1 MNITLR
7 KANALQNSI
16 NDAIK
21 SIEFETTVKI
31 NEFQDPEVV
40 IAEAEKIFASNMVK
54 RDGMFNA
61 LYEIRKAVS
70 KANDASG
77 ISQRLADVAHLEKQ
91 ISFFSGLAGK
101 PVRDEAKVIAGKL
114 EKIRNRKEDSRA
126 SIYGYGDDVST
137 SILEKE
143 EVDGF
148 KKLSAVSKKNKQKI
162 QDEILELN
170 VKTEITISDKAVAVL
185 QAEGLI

>member
-7 KANALQNSI
+7 KANALQTSI

-21 SIEFETTVKI
+21 SIDFETTVKI
-31 NEFQDPEVV
+31 NEFQDPETV
-40 IAEAEKIFASNMVK
+40 IAEAEKVFATNMVK
-54 RDGMFNA
+54 RDGLYHT

-70 KANDASG
+70 KANDTAG
-77 ISQRLADVAHLEKQ
+77 ISQRLADVAHLDKQ
-91 ISFFSGLAGK
+91 IVFFGSLATK
-101 PVRDEAKVIAGKL
+101 PVREEAKIIAGKL
-114 EKIRNRKEDSRA
+114 DKIRNRKEESRA

-137 SILEKE
+137 SILDKE
-143 EVDGF
+143 EVEGF
-148 KKLSAVSKKNKQKI
+148 KKLTAVSKKNKQKI

-170 VKTEITISDKAVAVL
+170 VKTEITISDKSVAVL